1 MNLLKSCAVAA
12 ALVLTACFIYSA
24 AANGPPIDLNNPD
37 NIAAGHQTFNKTC
50 TQYCHGKDG
59 RIGRGPEL
67 RNRPDLSADQIYS
80 TIMNGKSEPAKVMP
94 AWKGQ
99 LDETTVW
106 QITAYILSLRNAE

>member
-1 MNLLKSCAVAA
+1 MNLFNSRAAA
-12 ALVLTACFIYSA
+12 ALVLSACCICFA
-24 AANGPPIDLNNPD
+24 AAAGPTVDLNDPN
-37 NIAAGHQTFNKTC
+37 NIAAGHRAFNTNC

-67 RNRPDLSADQIYS
+67 RNRKDLGADQIYS

-94 AWKGQ
+94 PWKGQ
-99 LDETTVW
+99 LDETTIW

>member
-1 MNLLKSCAVAA
+1 MNLSNPCAAA
-12 ALVLTACFIYSA
+12 ALALTMCCIYFA
-24 AANGPPIDLNNPD
+24 AAAGPTVDLDDPN
-37 NIAAGHQTFNKTC
+37 NIAAGHKAFNTNC

-59 RIGRGPEL
+59 RVGRGPEL
-67 RNRPDLSADQIYS
+67 RNRKDLGADEIYS

-99 LDETTVW
+99 LDETTIW

>member
-1 MNLLKSCAVAA
+1 MNPLKSCAGA
-12 ALVLTACFIYSA
+12 ALVLTVCFIHGA
-24 AANGPPIDLNNPD
+24 AAADPPIDVNDPN
-37 NIAAGHQTFNKTC
+37 NIAAGHRAFNATC

-67 RNRPDLSADQIYS
+67 RNRKDLSADQLHS
-80 TIMNGKSEPAKVMP
+80 TIMNGKSEPAKIMP

-106 QITAYILSLRNAE
+106 QIIAYILSLRDAE

>member
-1 MNLLKSCAVAA
+1 MTLLRPHAALAFALTAYLIHFAA
-12 ALVLTACFIYSA
+12 AA
-24 AANGPPIDLNNPD
+24 GPTIDLHDPN
-37 NIAAGHQTFNKTC
+37 NIAAGHRAFNTNC

-67 RNRPDLSADQIYS
+67 RNRKDLGEDEIYS

-99 LDETTVW
+99 LDETTIW